1 MLGPH
6 VYICMRK
13 KLTNICVVVD
23 NRVLIPAFI
32 AMPCLRLSGPV
43 IWVVSAVAN
52 WVMAKRKDWLTGSFE
67 SGVLKK

>member
-32 AMPCLRLSGPV
+32 AMPCLRFPGPV
-43 IWVVSAVAN
+43 IWVVS
-52 WVMAKRKDWLTGSFE
+52 L
-67 SGVLKK
+67 L